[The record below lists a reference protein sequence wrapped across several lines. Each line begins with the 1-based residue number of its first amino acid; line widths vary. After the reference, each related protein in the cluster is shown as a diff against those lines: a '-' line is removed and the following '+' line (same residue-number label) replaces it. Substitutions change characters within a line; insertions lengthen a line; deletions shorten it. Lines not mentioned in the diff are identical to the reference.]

1 MLNSNQNC
9 IRCPSATNRRVMAVS
24 LIKRKS
30 LVDGGEHLV
39 ADSLPAVGSGYSGR
53 FLRCEGLD
61 FDLSIWR
68 GDTSEERGGSS
79 GSVPD
84 FENA

>member
-39 ADSLPAVGSGYSGR
+39 AALLACGRIWLFGAISSLRRS
-53 FLRCEGLD
+53 
-61 FDLSIWR
+61 
-68 GDTSEERGGSS
+68 
-79 GSVPD
+79 
-84 FENA
+84 